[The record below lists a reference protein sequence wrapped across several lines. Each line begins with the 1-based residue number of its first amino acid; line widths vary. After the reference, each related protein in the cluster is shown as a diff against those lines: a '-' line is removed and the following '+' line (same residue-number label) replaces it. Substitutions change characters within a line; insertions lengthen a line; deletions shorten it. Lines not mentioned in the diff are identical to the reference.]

1 MNRVR
6 TVFWFIVATLLLAS
20 TSPMASACT
29 ACFGQSDS
37 NMAKGMNM
45 GIAVLLVVITCVLC
59 GVAGFFVYLAKRSSQ
74 LENGQDGHFEQTL
87 SQNRTNA

>member
-1 MNRVR
+1 MNPVR
-6 TVFWFIVATLLLAS
+6 TVFWFIVAALMFAA

-45 GIAVLLVVITCVLC
+45 GIAVLLLVITCVLC
-59 GVAGFFVYLAKRSSQ
+59 GVAGFFVYLAKRSAQ
-74 LENGQDGHFEQTL
+74 LEDGQFEHTL